1 MPKPLKTDKHL
12 ILLIKNKAECR
23 FCVIFIPHTLRISRQ
38 FGSFFSSLRRS
49 LLATVLLPAALHA
62 ASGTSE
68 QIDQAIEQHLSQ
80 AIATEAEAQSW
91 RGMRFSHNS
100 TPLNNTANLPK
111 CTQALAVNRT
121 DDSPSL
127 LVRQRLEVRCQDQP
141 GWTIVVSSQTS
152 IFLPVV
158 FTNRAIERGQRISAE
173 QLSLQELDISKA
185 SRSFFNDTDD
195 VVGMS
200 AKRRIRANQALNP
213 GLLAMPLLVKRGQQ
227 VKILANHDGIEA
239 STLGEALENGQL
251 NAVIRVKNVNSGK
264 TIETKVLETGVVTS
278 TFR

>member
-1 MPKPLKTDKHL
+1 M
-12 ILLIKNKAECR
+12 
-23 FCVIFIPHTLRISRQ
+23 
-38 FGSFFSSLRRS
+38 RRS
-49 LLATVLLPAALHA
+49 LLATTLLPAVLHA
-62 ASGTSE
+62 ASGAGE
-68 QIDQAIEQHLSQ
+68 QIDQAIEQHLSRV
-80 AIATEAEAQSW
+80 IASEAEAQRW

-100 TPLNNTANLPK
+100 TPLNSTANLPK

-141 GWTIVVSSQTS
+141 GWALVVSSQVS

-158 FTNRAIERGQRISAE
+158 FTSRAIERGQRISAE
-173 QLSLQELDISKA
+173 QLSLQELDIGKA
-185 SRSFFNDTDD
+185 SRGFFNNIDD
-195 VVGMS
+195 VVGMG
-200 AKRRIRANQALNP
+200 AKRRIRANQVLNP

-264 TIETKVLETGVVTS
+264 TIEAKVLEAGVVSS